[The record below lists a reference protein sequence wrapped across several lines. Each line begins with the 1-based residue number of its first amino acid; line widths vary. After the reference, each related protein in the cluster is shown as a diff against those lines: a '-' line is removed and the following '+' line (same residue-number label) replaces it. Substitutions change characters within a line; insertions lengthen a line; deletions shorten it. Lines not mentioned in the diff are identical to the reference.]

1 MKNFSDKTKNIQNKI
16 KNLQDEVKHKSSNF
30 KKGRYP
36 IKTIDNLNNKIKK
49 NLNKLFQLSNKN
61 LQEIKSNQTKK
72 LLRDYNKIVRKY
84 ITPIEEINNQNKN
97 IEKLIQE
104 REKEILKTN
113 EHIQKL
119 TQKKIKVYNFI
130 FTLYRDLGEND
141 KFNKFS
147 RREFKTD
154 SVGNSYIIYKIEF
167 GIQSTTNPLKLKN
180 GEFYNINDSGSKFI
194 KEFIEFLK
202 DHMDNE
208 EKFYINLDSYLTGVF
223 VEMTIRDE
231 IEYQPIDIENI
242 QYKNDGE
249 DIAIYN
255 RFTKYTINDKA
266 ENFKDLIELEI
277 TNDYLKNNFKKNCC
291 FLTAIINKFYKVFDE

>member
-1 MKNFSDKTKNIQNKI
+1 
-16 KNLQDEVKHKSSNF
+16 
-30 KKGRYP
+30 
-36 IKTIDNLNNKIKK
+36 
-49 NLNKLFQLSNKN
+49 
-61 LQEIKSNQTKK
+61 
-72 LLRDYNKIVRKY
+72 
-84 ITPIEEINNQNKN
+84 
-97 IEKLIQE
+97 LIQE
-104 REKEILKTN
+104 REREILKTN

-119 TQKKIKVYNFI
+119 TQKKIKIYNFI

-167 GIQSTTNPLKLKN
+167 GVQSTTNPLKLKN
-180 GEFYNINDSGSKFI
+180 GEFYNINDNGSEFI

-202 DHMDNE
+202 DHMNNE

-242 QYKNDGE
+242 QYKNDGD

-255 RFTKYTINDKA
+255 RFTKYTIIDRA
-266 ENFKDLIELEI
+266 ENIKGLIELEI
-277 TNDYLKNNFKKNCC
+277 TNVYFKIILKR
-291 FLTAIINKFYKVFDE
+291 IVVF